1 MYTDETSQYSQDELT
16 REIGYAFLE
25 GIPTNQTKFN
35 PRWNQFCRNS
45 LIHGWQANL
54 KELWSSIGDISL
66 QSYQILITTIFIFCI
81 WLQWNADLCAGNM
94 DGNRWISYPAAK
106 LQPSNNCVSFC
117 LSTGHQEGSMDSLY
131 EAVQSSSD
139 GPPQPVPSR
148 SSSRSC
154 SRSCSPAVL
163 LNDGTKWRGSGR
175 SISMVCVMKISYIEA
190 CCTDCERC
198 GLVNNHDQIL
208 WGHGLEKLWH
218 VTRLNLKKIK
228 LIIKWWAEPV
238 DSCLWGEAKCS
249 VSVNLYMNQ
258 LEDFVEC
265 GKLLI

>member
-54 KELWSSIGDISL
+54 KELWSSISDISL

-175 SISMVCVMKISYIEA
+175 SISMVCVNENLVHWSMLYRLWAVRACEQSWPDCMGSRPWGAVTCNQIEP
-190 CCTDCERC
+190 
-198 GLVNNHDQIL
+198 
-208 WGHGLEKLWH
+208 
-218 VTRLNLKKIK
+218 KKNK
-228 LIIKWWAEPV
+228 A
-238 DSCLWGEAKCS
+238 D
-249 VSVNLYMNQ
+249 Y
-258 LEDFVEC
+258 
-265 GKLLI
+265 